1 MYDLGL
7 PEAARVWRATAMLI
21 LSVKG
26 SSEYFFCCRALLLF
40 AFAVSAIVSSSCT
53 TVYHIPLFSSI
64 VWFLFAI
71 VHNFFLNANI

>member
-7 PEAARVWRATAMLI
+7 PEAARVRRATAMLI

-26 SSEYFFCCRALLLF
+26 SSEYIFFCCRALLLF

-71 VHNFFLNANI
+71 VHMQLL

>member
-7 PEAARVWRATAMLI
+7 PEATRVRRATAMLI
-21 LSVKG
+21 LKG

-71 VHNFFLNANI
+71 VHMQLL